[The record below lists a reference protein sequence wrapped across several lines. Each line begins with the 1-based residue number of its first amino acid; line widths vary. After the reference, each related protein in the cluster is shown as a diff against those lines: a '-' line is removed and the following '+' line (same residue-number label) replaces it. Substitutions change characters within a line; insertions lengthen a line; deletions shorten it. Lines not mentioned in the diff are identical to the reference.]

1 MRLVALSDIAELLGG
16 VSRTRAT
23 EIVKRPGFPE
33 PLDVVGNGRMRI
45 WARADVEK
53 WIRVNRPNQHSDER

>member
-1 MRLVALSDIAELLGG
+1 MRLVALADVAEMLGG

-23 EIVKRPGFPE
+23 EIVRRPGFPD

-45 WARADVEK
+45 WARVDVEA
-53 WIRVNRPNQHSDER
+53 WIKANRPHQHSDER